1 MNQTTLKE
9 KQTLVKEITEL
20 AKKSGSMLIVSFAEM
35 TVAELSELRKTLRG
49 MKATFGVYKNTLVR
63 RAAEQLGYQGLNDAL
78 NGPNAF
84 VFSPDALEGPKAV
97 VKFAK
102 RNEKLI
108 VKGGIIDG
116 KFVDGAMVKVLANLP
131 AKPQLISMFL
141 SVLNGPIRK
150 FAVAVKAV
158 SEKVEK
164 QA

>member
-1 MNQTTLKE
+1 
-9 KQTLVKEITEL
+9 LVKEITEL

-84 VFSPDALEGPKAV
+84 VFSPDALEGSKAV

>member
-1 MNQTTLKE
+1 MNQATLKE

-20 AKKSGSMLIVSFAEM
+20 AKTSGSILIVSFAEM
-35 TVAELSELRKTLRG
+35 SVAELSELRKTLRNL
-49 MKATFGVYKNTLVR
+49 KATFGVFKNTLVK
-63 RAAEQLGYQGLNDAL
+63 RATDQLGYQGLSDAL

-102 RNEKLI
+102 RNEKFV

-116 KFVDGAMVKVLANLP
+116 KFVDGATVKVLANLP
-131 AKPQLISMFL
+131 GKPQMISMFL